1 MTIFSTL
8 ASSDDDENS
17 GILLNLFIPDF
28 DLHLIFRIVLLPNH
42 ANTRLMRIKEH
53 EIVDQ

>member
-8 ASSDDDENS
+8 ASSDDDENL

-28 DLHLIFRIVLLPNH
+28 DLHLISGIVLLPNH

-53 EIVDQ
+53 EIADQ

>member
-28 DLHLIFRIVLLPNH
+28 DLYLIFRIVLLPNH

-53 EIVDQ
+53 EIADQ

>member
-28 DLHLIFRIVLLPNH
+28 DLHLIFRIELLPNH

-53 EIVDQ
+53 EIADQ